1 MINNRRKICYIIL
14 TGFFLVSCQTKT
26 YILKSKDYHLDTS
39 RPYVVLENKTSFV
52 LPDKVFPPYQNID
65 VFVVG
70 KKPAFYRIDSLIC
83 QELARRKMKC
93 EIVDSLNF
101 AAAKDKYFITY
112 ADYWTWD
119 FKDYMHLLKVRV
131 LDENKNVIVIGVSEG
146 NTAGM
151 HDAPMPQ
158 KQVPVI
164 LDLIMKGKE

>member
-1 MINNRRKICYIIL
+1 
-14 TGFFLVSCQTKT
+14 
-26 YILKSKDYHLDTS
+26 
-39 RPYVVLENKTSFV
+39 
-52 LPDKVFPPYQNID
+52 
-65 VFVVG
+65 
-70 KKPAFYRIDSLIC
+70 
-83 QELARRKMKC
+83 MKC